1 MPPDSLARH
10 KICFLTPLDYI
21 LKSRCI
27 NIPKIGHKVILTSL
41 EALELI
47 ELTMTDDLSI
57 LIRIFLEHLE
67 IERNCSRLTIVK
79 YQHYL
84 ERLYKY
90 LSETLKIEKPVLADI
105 NTENIRRFRL
115 YLSRQKGVYGDMMM
129 VTQGY
134 YVIVLRSF
142 LKWLIKNDKTVM
154 QPEKLDVPKSK
165 DHSLKFLN
173 QDQID
178 RLLAQPLM
186 STPIGI
192 RDKVILE
199 LLFSSGLRV
208 SELVSLNIS
217 QIDLKTREFGII
229 GKGGRSRV
237 VFISRQAAGFIEKY
251 LRERTDNFEP
261 LFINYTKAR
270 GLISTDQKAR
280 LSSRAVQYIVKRYV
294 RQANI
299 PVAATPH
306 TLRHSMATDLLRAGA
321 DLRSVQEILGHKN
334 IATTQIYTH
343 VTDARLREVHEKFAR
358 GNR

>member
-1 MPPDSLARH
+1 MMD
-10 KICFLTPLDYI
+10 
-21 LKSRCI
+21 
-27 NIPKIGHKVILTSL
+27 
-41 EALELI
+41 ELSVF
-47 ELTMTDDLSI
+47 T
-57 LIRIFLEHLE
+57 RRFLEHLE

-84 ERLYKY
+84 ERLERY
-90 LSETLKIEKPVLADI
+90 LTDDLKIDRPELKDI
-105 NTENIRRFRL
+105 NAENIRKFRL
-115 YLSRQKGVYGDMMM
+115 YLSRQPGLNGDLKM

-142 LKWLIKNDKTVM
+142 LKWLVRIDKKVM
-154 QPEKLDVPKSK
+154 EPEKLDVPKNK

-173 QDQID
+173 EDQME
-178 RLLAQPLM
+178 RLLNQPLL

-192 RDKVILE
+192 RDKALME

-208 SELVSLNIS
+208 SEVVSLNRE
-217 QIDLKTREFGII
+217 QIDLKTREFGIV

-237 VFISRQAAGFIEKY
+237 VFISKRAAIWLERY
-251 LRERTDNFEP
+251 LRERTDKMKP
-261 LFINYTKAR
+261 LFINYFKGR
-270 GLISTDQKAR
+270 GLISADEKAR
-280 LSSRAVQYIVKRYV
+280 LSSRAVQYIIKRYV
-294 RQANI
+294 RQAKI
-299 PVAATPH
+299 PIAATPH

-343 VTDARLREVHEKFAR
+343 VTDARLREVHDKFHS